1 MINVFLLF
9 VVILVVCMLIIVLIY
24 LIKLNSFCDVIG
36 FEIFLVELG
45 CFMAWL
51 YPIYILYWYSD
62 LYGILIFVIMLVY
75 GFKTGSF

>member
-9 VVILVVCMLIIVLIY
+9 VVILVFCMFIFVLIY
-24 LIKLNSFCDVIG
+24 LTRLNSFCDVIG

-45 CFMAWL
+45 RFMAWL
-51 YPIYILYWYSD
+51 YLIYILYWYSD

>member
-9 VVILVVCMLIIVLIY
+9 VLIY
-24 LIKLNSFCDVIG
+24 LTRLNSFCDIIG
-36 FEIFLVELG
+36 FKIFLVELG